1 MTLDPRLRRG
11 RPVLGHVHT
20 TPTGL
25 RCFEI
30 SELPAS
36 ALLPLCGLVQQQF
49 GFVPHPPVLG
59 PDQVVMRAVHPDGRV
74 LLPGWDVWS
83 GCYFLA
89 NSTEDADLIESIG
102 AWLNAELNEPSVLA
116 LLLGGE

>member
-1 MTLDPRLRRG
+1 MTLDLRLRRG
-11 RPVLGHVHT
+11 KPVQGFVYT

-25 RCFEI
+25 RSFEI
-30 SELPAS
+30 SELPEQ
-36 ALLPLCGLVQQQF
+36 ALFPLCGLLQQRF
-49 GFVPHPPVLG
+49 GFVPQAPVLG

-89 NSTEDADLIESIG
+89 DRAEDAELIEAI
-102 AWLNAELNEPSVLA
+102 AEFLNAELRAPGVLEQ
-116 LLLGGE
+116 LLG